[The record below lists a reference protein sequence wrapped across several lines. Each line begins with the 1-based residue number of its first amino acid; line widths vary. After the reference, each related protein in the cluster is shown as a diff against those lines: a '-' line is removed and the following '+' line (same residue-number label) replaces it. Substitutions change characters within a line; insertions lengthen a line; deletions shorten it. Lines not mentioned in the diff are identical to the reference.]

1 MWGSASAAYQIEGA
15 HDVDGKGPLVWDV
28 YTKIPDTTFK
38 ETNGDIAV
46 DHYHR
51 YEEDVK
57 LMHEQGLKAYR
68 FSIAW
73 SRIYPEGTGE
83 VIVRNGLES

>member
-1 MWGSASAAYQIEGA
+1 MAYQIEGA

-57 LMHEQGLKAYR
+57 LMHEKGLKAYR